1 MKIKERKPFIALL
14 LSLLTPGLG
23 QLYNGQFAK
32 ALIFFFAIL
41 FLLFPCAFFEL
52 RRSFTGFLV
61 FFPIG
66 LIVFAVYIVNI
77 IDAFRRARKWPRIN
91 LKPYN
96 KWFIYI
102 GILIIFNFF
111 ISPPML
117 SAMRAGTK
125 TYKMPSGSMKPT
137 IKLGDHF
144 IVDMMFYKKQ
154 KPGYGELIIFK
165 YPKDRSKDFIKRVI
179 AIEGD
184 KIEINNDELYL
195 NDKKLDLKF
204 IDKHRYQEYLGGINY
219 QILMEYN
226 RNEIFGP
233 VIVPNNSIFVLGDNR
248 NNSMDSRHFGIVDIN
263 DVMGK
268 VLYIYW
274 AKDKSR
280 IGTVPN

>member
-1 MKIKERKPFIALL
+1 
-14 LSLLTPGLG
+14 
-23 QLYNGQFAK
+23 
-32 ALIFFFAIL
+32 
-41 FLLFPCAFFEL
+41 
-52 RRSFTGFLV
+52 
-61 FFPIG
+61 
-66 LIVFAVYIVNI
+66 
-77 IDAFRRARKWPRIN
+77 
-91 LKPYN
+91 
-96 KWFIYI
+96 
-102 GILIIFNFF
+102 
-111 ISPPML
+111 
-117 SAMRAGTK
+117 
-125 TYKMPSGSMKPT
+125 MKPT